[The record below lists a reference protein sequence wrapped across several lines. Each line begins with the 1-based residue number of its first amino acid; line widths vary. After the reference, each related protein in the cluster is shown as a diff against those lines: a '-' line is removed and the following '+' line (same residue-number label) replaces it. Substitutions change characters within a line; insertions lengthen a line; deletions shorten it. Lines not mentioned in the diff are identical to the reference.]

1 MASASPSDAAAAAEL
16 QRLVQAIQDTHVSN
30 ICTAAAAAWLSYDIL
45 LTFRQEVSLVWS
57 ARWTTP
63 KLLYFL
69 VRYYTLV
76 SLLLTVAVNSSHE
89 VSFTLTTGAVR
100 WRWYNGFNGTL
111 TSAVFGEAMFL
122 MRLYAA
128 YQRSTAILIVIII
141 LFLAEF
147 VIGTVTAALV
157 VSSFHV
163 VPRPPNYPLPG
174 CLFTPPKHV
183 NLSLMVWAVAMG
195 VTCVYF
201 LLILYKFARNLSVR
215 KNAGPS
221 NVVPIWELQRIS
233 PVVFSF
239 LRDSAFYFFLVFIG
253 NTMNLVF
260 ELVFAGRAIIPMGT
274 VWLMVIYALSASRLC
289 LNTRGSLH
297 RRRSEY
303 ELESGW
309 HDIIELQDRSRSS
322 GQRTNTN
329 ISAANITPG
338 STLIFAKSEGRVS
351 LHRGAMD
358 LDALEYTQRDYF
370 RTWEYEVEPWTVL
383 FPTY

>member
-16 QRLVQAIQDTHVSN
+16 QQLVQAIQDTHVSN
-30 ICTAAAAAWLSYDIL
+30 ICTGGTGRSNLYQVLSS
-45 LTFRQEVSLVWS
+45 FRGNRCLS
-57 ARWTTP
+57 
-63 KLLYFL
+63 FG
-69 VRYYTLV
+69 
-76 SLLLTVAVNSSHE
+76 VNSSHE

-338 STLIFAKSEGRVS
+338 STVILAKSEGRVG
-351 LHRGAMD
+351 LHCGAMD
-358 LDALEYTQRDYF
+358 LDAVDALEYTQSSYF
-370 RTWEYEVEPWTVL
+370 RTREYEVEPWTVVGRK
-383 FPTY
+383 TSQVGRAI

>member
-1 MASASPSDAAAAAEL
+1 MASTSLADAAAAAEL
-16 QRLVQAIQDTHVSN
+16 QQLVQAIQDTHVSN
-30 ICTAAAAAWLSYDIL
+30 LCTAAAAAWLSYDIL
-45 LTFRQEVSLVWS
+45 LTFRQEVSLIWR

-63 KLLYFL
+63 KFLYFL
-69 VRYYTLV
+69 VRYYTLM
-76 SLLLTVAVNSSHE
+76 SLLIYSSLTVAVNSSHE
-89 VSFTLTTGAVR
+89 VSFTR

-128 YQRSTAILIVIII
+128 YQRSTTM
-141 LFLAEF
+141 EF
-147 VIGTVTAALV
+147 VIGIVTAALV

-174 CLFTPPKHV
+174 CFFTSPEHV

-215 KNAGPS
+215 KNTGPS

-260 ELVFAGRAIIPMGT
+260 EIVFTGRAIIPMGT

-322 GQRTNTN
+322 GQRTGT
-329 ISAANITPG
+329 ITSAADINTG
-338 STLIFAKSEGRVS
+338 STLMLTKSDGRVS
-351 LHRGAMD
+351 LHRGS
-358 LDALEYTQRDYF
+358 E
-370 RTWEYEVEPWTVL
+370 
-383 FPTY
+383 